1 MGRSSWGRVRVGE
14 VTCMR
19 GQRRAPETWART
31 ASRSGRRGS
40 HFTRLGR
47 YYLKGSGGV
56 AKTQTESYTIVNP
69 KSLDL

>member
-1 MGRSSWGRVRVGE
+1 MGSSSWDRVRVGE

-47 YYLKGSGGV
+47 YYFKSRIEGVSEWLKLRLNLI
-56 AKTQTESYTIVNP
+56 Q
-69 KSLDL
+69 